1 MTDPFAAF
9 RTECAALIKS
19 RVPEPAGYVF
29 EIPPKKEMGQLACNV
44 AFQLPRLRKNA
55 PLKIAQDIVAGMDRG
70 RFRLVRDVQA
80 APPGFVNFYLDHAA
94 YAQLVLDGIRA
105 DGDHYGRDR
114 AAAARRPLVEHTSV
128 NPNKAWHIGHTRN
141 AVLGDTLGRLFRF
154 CAAEAEIQNYI
165 DDTGK
170 QVADMIF
177 GLRHFGCLA
186 DDGTL
191 QVPPGRKLDHFVG
204 EIYAQL
210 YDLLSAEPALRAE
223 QEALDEARR
232 ANLTSQ
238 QVTARLEEIDGALAA
253 LDPKRAP
260 EREVEGLQ
268 RLQAGWQALAA
279 LHATDA
285 ADHEARSREIA
296 DRLDEIAALK
306 AGAEEV
312 QHTLERGDY
321 RAIVHACLHAQL
333 ATAWRLGIFY
343 DLLTWEQDIVRSHL
357 LEEAL
362 TRIKE
367 SPAVYTV
374 TEGRKKGC
382 LVVEMG
388 RLLPQGAAGTTG
400 TVGTAE
406 DDEHSTEVV
415 LVRSNGLPT
424 YVGKDV
430 AYHFWKYGL
439 LHNDMRYAEDTVQP
453 DGRPLW
459 TSSPHGGQRTH
470 VPAGEVINLID
481 SRQSYP
487 QQVVAAALKLT
498 GHGDVGFHHLA
509 YGVVSARIG
518 GEDISMSGRFGNGI
532 PADDVLDQAAAF
544 ALERIR
550 EKHEAA
556 LSEEEMQATAERIA
570 AAAMRYVMVRYNPL
584 TDIVLDPAEI
594 VEFEGNT
601 GAYLLYAYTRI
612 AAILRRAEE
621 RRLGP
626 EQWQGGDAA
635 LLGDPA
641 EADLIGVL
649 GRLPDTIRTTA
660 ETLAVNLLA
669 EFAYELATAFSQ
681 FYNRCP
687 ILNAQPPLEPA
698 LLHARLGVVA
708 ATAQV
713 MRNLYGIL
721 GLELV
726 ERL

>member
-9 RTECAALIKS
+9 RAECAALIKS
-19 RVPEPAGYVF
+19 QVPEPAGYVLG
-29 EIPPKKEMGQLACNV
+29 IPPKKEMGQLACNV

-55 PLKIAQDIVAGMDRG
+55 PLKIAEQIVAGMDRG
-70 RFRLVRDVQA
+70 AFRLVRDVQA

-94 YAQLVLDGIRA
+94 YAQVVLDAIQD
-105 DGDHYGRDR
+105 DGDRYGRGAL
-114 AAAARRPLVEHTSV
+114 AAERRPLVEHTSV
-128 NPNKAWHIGHTRN
+128 NPNKAWHIGHARN

-154 CAAEAEIQNYI
+154 IGDAVEIQNYV

-177 GLRHFGCLA
+177 GLRHFGYLSE
-186 DDGTL
+186 DGTL
-191 QVPPGRKLDHFVG
+191 QIPPGRKLDHFFG
-204 EIYAQL
+204 EVYAQL
-210 YDLLSAEPALRAE
+210 YDALSAEPELRAE
-223 QEALDEARR
+223 QEALDEARQSHLSPTDV
-232 ANLTSQ
+232 A
-238 QVTARLEEIDGALAA
+238 ARLEEIDRALAA
-253 LDPKRAP
+253 LDPKNAP
-260 EREVEGLQ
+260 EREAAALQ
-268 RLQAGWQALAA
+268 RRQSGWQAIAA
-279 LHATDA
+279 LHPDA
-285 ADHEARSREIA
+285 YEARSEEIA
-296 DRLDEIAALK
+296 DRLAEIAALK

-333 ATAWRLGIFY
+333 ATAWRLGIYY
-343 DLLTWEQDIVRSHL
+343 DLLTWEQDIVRSNL

-374 TEGRKKGC
+374 EEGRKKGC

-388 RLLPQGAAGTTG
+388 RLLPQGGGAGD
-400 TVGTAE
+400 E
-406 DDEHSTEVV
+406 EHSSEVV

-439 LHNDMRYAEDTVQP
+439 LQNDMRYAEDTVQP
-453 DGRPLW
+453 NGQPLW
-459 TSSPHGGQRTH
+459 TSSPDGGPRPH
-470 VPAGEVINLID
+470 FPADEVINLID
-481 SRQSYP
+481 SRQAYP

-518 GEDISMSGRFGNGI
+518 GADISMSGRFGNGV
-532 PADDVLDQAAAF
+532 PADDVLDQAAGF
-544 ALERIR
+544 ALERVR
-550 EKHEAA
+550 EKQEAA
-556 LSEEEMQATAERIA
+556 LDEGEMRATAERIA
-570 AAAMRYVMVRYNPL
+570 AAAVRYVMVRYNPL

-601 GAYLLYAYTRI
+601 GAYLLYAYTRS

-621 RRLGP
+621 RAIAPAQWRSPDARLLS
-626 EQWQGGDAA
+626 E
-635 LLGDPA
+635 PA
-641 EADLIGVL
+641 SVDLIGVL
-649 GRLPDTIRTTA
+649 GRLPDVVRTTS

-669 EFAYELATAFSQ
+669 EYAYELATAFSQ

-687 ILNAQPPLEPA
+687 ILNAQPALEPA
-698 LLHARLGVVA
+698 LLQARLGLVA

-721 GLELV
+721 GLQLV